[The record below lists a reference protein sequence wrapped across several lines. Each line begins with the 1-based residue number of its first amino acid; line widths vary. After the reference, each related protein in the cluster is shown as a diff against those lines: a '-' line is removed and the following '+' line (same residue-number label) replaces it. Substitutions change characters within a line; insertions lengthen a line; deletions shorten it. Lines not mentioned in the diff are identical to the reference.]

1 MLLSRKVVVVN
12 KYQEK
17 AESVTLS
24 HLKDF
29 IGEVVEDA
37 HQVDREDECQLQS
50 DTVKTTERAFKMV
63 RSLLYDLIGT
73 LAGQRELVDKMN
85 DQMEKIATL

>member
-37 HQVDREDECQLQS
+37 YQAGREDERQLQS
-50 DTVKTTERAFKMV
+50 DTVKTAERI
-63 RSLLYDLIGT
+63 L
-73 LAGQRELVDKMN
+73 
-85 DQMEKIATL
+85 KIAKSLRHDLVRILARARVSRQNE